1 MVSFSPKELA
11 FIQSNEVCRLATTS
25 KDGLPHVVPVNYIFL
40 DGYFY
45 VATDYDTKKFSN
57 VKENNRVAL
66 LVDTVKPNRAVL
78 IEGVAHIVERGPEFR
93 RVYPI
98 FHKKFDWVRAE
109 PWSEG
114 EAPFLRIRPLN
125 KVSWGSAPGREQ
137 KIGL

>member
-11 FIQSNEVCRLATTS
+11 FIQSNEVCRLATAS
-25 KDGLPHVVPVNYIFL
+25 RDGLPHVVPVNYIFL

-45 VATDYDTKKFSN
+45 VATDYDAKKFRN

-78 IEGVAHIVERGPEFR
+78 IEGVTHIIDRGPEFR
-93 RVYPI
+93 RLYPI
-98 FHKKFDWVRAE
+98 FYKKFDWVRAD

-114 EAPFLRIRPLN
+114 EGPFLRIQPLK
-125 KVSWGSAPGREQ
+125 KVSWGPAPGREQ